1 LESAVSP
8 LPSGGVS
15 CDLDK
20 VENELRSIFMKKP
33 IVQLEVKMQEFSY
46 EDSDEYDVSV
56 ISMKIPQV
64 SLSREV
70 TVQLQKELHDKTV
83 LGELN
88 KCMKTTIGFLSRTL
102 ARALEAD
109 DKMLLADY
117 WKHVLASNEPIP
129 SYTVKAHVQLCHLQ
143 ALADLI
149 EKTSEDEFT
158 EILDQYKAAMPY
170 NMIAKIELFAN
181 AISLEELIDF
191 RGVFKR
197 YIKKWCRSDDRR
209 PADMLKLWVG
219 FCPMED
225 GSSTL
230 NEMDWFEDH
239 FPDDMTHANAV
250 EAFLIIHRSINDL
263 KTQREEGLDMDEF

>member
-1 LESAVSP
+1 MIQKFSRHLTKEDGRNMKFREVLKNIPAHDQPRWNRSFGSYKRAWNSGFRTWIKNWECLELPQAYRQMHLDEDITLAFLLPSRTDEGICALVLSESISEAHNSFMEVVQRAVGIKVQTKSSQVIDQRDVLNYDLDKLLDFCLESAVSP

-88 KCMKTTIGFLSRTL
+88 KCMKTTIGF
-102 ARALEAD
+102 
-109 DKMLLADY
+109 
-117 WKHVLASNEPIP
+117 
-129 SYTVKAHVQLCHLQ
+129 
-143 ALADLI
+143 
-149 EKTSEDEFT
+149 
-158 EILDQYKAAMPY
+158 
-170 NMIAKIELFAN
+170 
-181 AISLEELIDF
+181 
-191 RGVFKR
+191 
-197 YIKKWCRSDDRR
+197 
-209 PADMLKLWVG
+209 
-219 FCPMED
+219 
-225 GSSTL
+225 
-230 NEMDWFEDH
+230 
-239 FPDDMTHANAV
+239 
-250 EAFLIIHRSINDL
+250 
-263 KTQREEGLDMDEF
+263 